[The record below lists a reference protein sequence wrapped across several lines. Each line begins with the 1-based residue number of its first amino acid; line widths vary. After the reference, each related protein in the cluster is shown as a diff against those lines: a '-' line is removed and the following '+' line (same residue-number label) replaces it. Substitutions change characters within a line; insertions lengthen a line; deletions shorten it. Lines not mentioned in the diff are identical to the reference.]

1 MSGKHAK
8 RGLPHFTGSE
18 EVTEPEHCPK
28 ATGLLTH
35 SFEEA
40 LMATNTRDRMTKK
53 TSETKGGA
61 KAGERR
67 LFDWDNWDSAGAG
80 MLVGAAVAG
89 AAIGLAANMGR
100 KLLVQAASASSG
112 DWVETLKTEHE
123 ATLAIFGKI
132 EATDDSQ
139 TTQRS
144 ALLAKLKYALSKHA
158 IQEEMVVYP
167 ALRQANFASDAD
179 HLGEEHG
186 YVKTYLYELETMRK
200 DSPEW
205 LARVRDFRSMIHSH
219 MREEEDDIFPTFRAR
234 LSDDQNA
241 KITTMMNKEGFKFA

>member
-1 MSGKHAK
+1 LRALG
-8 RGLPHFTGSE
+8 
-18 EVTEPEHCPK
+18 EVTEPEHCLG
-28 ATGLLTH
+28 AAGLLIRT
-35 SFEEA
+35 FKEA
-40 LMATNTRDRMTKK
+40 LMASNTRDRTTDK
-53 TSETKGGA
+53 TSESKRSE
-61 KAGERR
+61 KSGERR
-67 LFDWDNWDSAGAG
+67 LFDWDNWDSGNAGI
-80 MLVGAAVAG
+80 LVGAAVAG
-89 AAIGLAANMGR
+89 AALGLAANMGR

-112 DWVETLKTEHE
+112 DWVETLKTEHA
-123 ATLAIFGKI
+123 ATLAIFDKI

-186 YVKTYLYELETMRK
+186 YVKTYLYELETMAK
-200 DSPEW
+200 DNPEW
-205 LARVRDFRSMIHSH
+205 LARVRDFRAMIQGH